1 MAELGNQ
8 GNCFLAAR
16 GVSNKY
22 STDQK
27 RAELYLVFVTRGEVV
42 TAFNIAGIEP
52 EVVVAVRQ
60 VVLGVDVV

>member
-8 GNCFLAAR
+8 GKCFLAAR
-16 GVSNKY
+16 GVGNKY

-42 TAFNIAGIEP
+42 TAINIAGVEP
-52 EVVVAVRQ
+52 EIVVAVWQ